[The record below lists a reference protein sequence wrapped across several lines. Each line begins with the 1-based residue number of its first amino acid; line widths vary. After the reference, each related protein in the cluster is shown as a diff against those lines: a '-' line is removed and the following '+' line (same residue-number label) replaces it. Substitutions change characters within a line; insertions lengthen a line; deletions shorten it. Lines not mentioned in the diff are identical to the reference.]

1 MGEATSRARRDGSG
15 RVGSS
20 PPAAIIAHAS
30 SPRGRLFV
38 YHPAMRMAC
47 LLGLLA
53 ALPVHANAQ
62 APAAVHNRISLWPN
76 GAPGSE
82 ARRGEAE
89 IAQDYWVRNIH
100 DPSLTVYLPAPGKA
114 NGTAVVV
121 VPGGGD
127 RLLVFHAEGEEPAA
141 FLATLG
147 ITAFALKHR
156 LAREEGSPYSIERD
170 ARADAYRALR
180 LVRSRAT
187 EWHLD
192 PKRIGIMGFSAGG
205 EVVGLVSFGAGDGDA
220 NAADPV
226 DRVNGRPDFSIF
238 IYPGPLAVPESVPA
252 TAPPAFLLA
261 AADDPCCGT
270 PTVRLLELYRDA
282 KVPVEAHV
290 FASGG
295 HGFHMGPRPEITTLH
310 TRPRR

>member
-1 MGEATSRARRDGSG
+1 
-15 RVGSS
+15 
-20 PPAAIIAHAS
+20 
-30 SPRGRLFV
+30 
-38 YHPAMRMAC
+38 MR
-47 LLGLLA
+47 LA
-53 ALPVHANAQ
+53 AATLAFLSTLAGWAHAQ
-62 APAAVHNRISLWPN
+62 APATAHERIPLWPN

-82 ARRGEAE
+82 ARRHEPE
-89 IAQDYWVRNIH
+89 LAQDYWVRNIH
-100 DPSLTVYLPAPGKA
+100 DPSLTVYLPPPGTA
-114 NGTAVVV
+114 NGTGVIV
-121 VPGGGD
+121 VPGGGH

-141 FLATLG
+141 FLANLG

-180 LVRSRAT
+180 LVRSRAAD
-187 EWHLD
+187 WHLD

-205 EVVGLVSFGAGDGDA
+205 EVVGLVSFGSGDGDPRA
-220 NAADPV
+220 TDPV
-226 DRVNGRPDFSIF
+226 DRANGRPDFSIL
-238 IYPGPLAVPESVPA
+238 IYPGPLAVPESVPS

-270 PTVRLLELYRDA
+270 PTVRLLQLYRDA

-295 HGFHMGPRPEITTLH
+295 HGFNMGQRSKLKSVSTWPQRLAEWLADYGWV
-310 TRPRR
+310 TRP

>member
-1 MGEATSRARRDGSG
+1 MAASTRVRPSSHRCAGKNPRLPTITPSVTGVCMTTISGMGRPRAEPVGMGLAGSAAA
-15 RVGSS
+15 
-20 PPAAIIAHAS
+20 PPAEIIAHAS

-53 ALPVHANAQ
+53 ALPVHASAQ
-62 APAAVHNRISLWPN
+62 APAAVHDRIPLWPN

-82 ARRGEAE
+82 SRRAEAE

-121 VPGGGD
+121 VPGGGH

-141 FLATLG
+141 FLANLG

-180 LVRSRAT
+180 LVRSRA
-187 EWHLD
+187 
-192 PKRIGIMGFSAGG
+192 A
-205 EVVGLVSFGAGDGDA
+205 
-220 NAADPV
+220 
-226 DRVNGRPDFSIF
+226 
-238 IYPGPLAVPESVPA
+238 
-252 TAPPAFLLA
+252 
-261 AADDPCCGT
+261 
-270 PTVRLLELYRDA
+270 
-282 KVPVEAHV
+282 
-290 FASGG
+290 
-295 HGFHMGPRPEITTLH
+295 
-310 TRPRR
+310 